1 MLLTSLTSWRKQVAR
16 TRCTRRSALSAR
28 VRPTFERLEDRCVP
42 SFVVTNLSGNPAAPG
57 SLPYELGLANAAPS
71 PCTITFAPGLTG
83 TINLSASLT
92 LDPTLPISIT
102 IDGAGAKIAVNG
114 QNAVQDFVVGAGQTA
129 EIDNLTITGGKGL
142 IGGGIV
148 SSGDLTL
155 KGDTLTGN
163 TATFGGGG
171 ISSQGTL
178 TMINDTV
185 TGNSAVSTGAGIYI
199 HATSTATIT
208 NSTVAN
214 NMLTG
219 VGPLGGGISDNGAT
233 LSLINTIVYDPNSG
247 TVVGPDV
254 WGPVS
259 VAQNSL
265 FGSIVAIT
273 ANFGGNQINTNPLLG
288 PLQDN
293 GGPTPTMALLPG
305 SPAIDAGTS
314 AGAPAVDQRGYIRPA
329 GAGFDIGAFEYQ
341 ATASVPIFAVG
352 SDAGGPPLVKVYD
365 AKTGQLKF
373 QFLAFDPSFTG
384 GVRVAVGDVEAR
396 HVDDVVVAAGPG
408 GPPLVKVIDGT
419 KLNQVQANGEIADS
433 ALLASFNAYDPAF
446 RGGVNVALG
455 TFDPDNDLDVITGAD
470 AGGGPHVKVID
481 GAMLNQTQANGEIA
495 DSDLLA
501 GFYAYAPTFHGGVR
515 VAAADVNGDGVDD
528 VITGAGPGGGPHVLV
543 ISGTKLGQVHTN
555 GQIGDSALLAS
566 FYAYDPAFTGG
577 VYVAAGDL
585 NGDGYA
591 EVITGPGAGGG
602 PHVKAIDGTKLVQ
615 LHANGEIADAAL
627 LDSFMAY
634 SPTFLGGVRVA
645 AGIAD
650 GDASP
655 DILTGPGPG
664 GGPHLCAFD
673 SPSLTVLDSF
683 YALDPT
689 FTGGI
694 FVGGGTALG

>member
-1 MLLTSLTSWRKQVAR
+1 M
-16 TRCTRRSALSAR
+16 
-28 VRPTFERLEDRCVP
+28 
-42 SFVVTNLSGNPAAPG
+42 PG
-57 SLPYELGLANAAPS
+57 SLPYEVAIANGSKATAP
-71 PCTITFAPGLTG
+71 ITFTPGLSG

-92 LDPTLPISIT
+92 LDPTFAPSIT
-102 IDGAGAKIAVNG
+102 IDGSGAKIVVNG
-114 QNAVQDFVVGAGQTA
+114 QNAVPDFVVGAGQTA
-129 EIDNLTITGGKGL
+129 EIDNLTITGGKGVF
-142 IGGGIV
+142 GGGIE
-148 SSGDLTL
+148 SNGHLTL
-155 KGDTLTGN
+155 KGATLTGN
-163 TATFGGGG
+163 TASYGGG
-171 ISSQGTL
+171 ISSGGPL

-185 TGNSAVSTGAGIYI
+185 TGNSAANGGGGIYV
-199 HATSTATIT
+199 AANTLATIT

-219 VGPLGGGISDNGAT
+219 VGAVGGGIAVNAGAA
-233 LSLINTIVYDPNSG
+233 LNLLNAIVYNPNSG
-247 TVVGPDV
+247 DPVHPDV
-254 WGPVS
+254 FGS
-259 VAQNSL
+259 VNQTEGSL
-265 FGSIVAIT
+265 FGSNPTIFTNLV
-273 ANFGGNQINTNPLLG
+273 GNQFNTNPLLG

-293 GGPTPTMALLPG
+293 GGPTPTMALLAG
-305 SPAIDAGTS
+305 SPAIGAGTA
-314 AGAPAVDQRGYIRPA
+314 AGAPAVDQRGYIRPG
-329 GAGFDIGAFEYQ
+329 GAGFSIGAYEFQ
-341 ATASVPIFAVG
+341 ASPSVPIFAVG
-352 SDAGGPPLVKVYD
+352 SDAGGPPQVKVYD

-384 GVRVAVGDVEAR
+384 GVRVAVGDVNGDGVR
-396 HVDDVVVAAGPG
+396 DIVVASGPG

-419 KLNQVQANGEIADS
+419 KLNQVQANGEIADG
-433 ALLASFNAYDPAF
+433 ALLASFDAYDPAF
-446 RGGVNVALG
+446 RGGVNIALG
-455 TFDPDNDLDVITGAD
+455 NFDSDNDLEVITGAD

-495 DSDLLA
+495 DSALL
-501 GFYAYAPTFHGGVR
+501 GSFYAYAPTFSGGVR
-515 VAAADVNGDGVDD
+515 VAASDVNGDGVDD

-543 ISGTKLGQVHTN
+543 LNGNRIGQIQPN
-555 GQIGDSALLAS
+555 GQISANAFLYS
-566 FYAYDPAFTGG
+566 FYAYDPAFSGG

-664 GGPHLCAFD
+664 GGPHLCTFD
-673 SPSLTVLDSF
+673 SPSLAVLDSF
-683 YALDPT
+683 YAFDPT

-694 FVGGGTALG
+694 FVGGGE